1 MTGDFI
7 AQTPAPPYVAV
18 IFTSVRTDDDQG
30 YGRMSESMVA
40 LAAEQPGF
48 LGIESAREGT
58 DGITVSY
65 WVDQH
70 AAREWK
76 RVAAHLVAQERGR
89 AVWYRDYKVRVAAVE
104 RDYDHETS
112 PLARTAA
119 TEAI

>member
-1 MTGDFI
+1 VTSDFL

-18 IFTSVRTDDDQG
+18 IFTSTRTDVDQG
-30 YGRMSESMVA
+30 YGRMADAMVA

-89 AVWYRDYKVRVAAVE
+89 AVWYRDYRVRVAAVE
-104 RDYDHETS
+104 RDYGPDTS
-112 PLARTAA
+112 ELADSAG